1 MASQQ
6 QSANQSA
13 NDVEQL
19 TSDNTVTDA
28 GAHSASGGFEPPSLS
43 TRLSRFLHGDVI
55 ANRFVIIRFIARGG
69 MGEVYEVQDRFLEN
83 VHVALKMILPKFA
96 SDRETQRR
104 FQQEVLLARKV
115 THPNLC
121 PIYDIFRCDEP
132 APPFSFFTMRLLP
145 GHSLAERLAKSH
157 CLPPDEAMVVFR
169 QMTEG
174 LAALHAG
181 GIIHR
186 DIKPNNVMLDGVAP
200 KVQLWITDFG
210 LARVDDP
217 EFTRTQEVLA
227 GTRGYFAPELLL
239 GGAPS
244 QASDIYAFGVVLHE
258 AFVGEKPQV
267 NAGSL
272 SVAASPQLKS
282 AEIPA
287 EAGRLVTEFL
297 ASDPKRRC
305 IAFQQALES
314 FHSPSRSGLNTRSA
328 GAFWTR
334 RRFAGAGAIAAC
346 AVAGGVRWKWDE
358 INDRLHPLPLK
369 RFVALLN
376 WPASDARIKPILE
389 GVIDAIASELARAEA
404 FDHNLLIVSPSKST
418 DLTTAKQLNDV
429 RETLGANLVL
439 AASAVPH
446 DKDLH
451 LSLSVLDPS
460 SGQLLREKK
469 IVSPLAEPIWLPA
482 RAVRTAAQL
491 LDVDRYRRTK
501 DATTPDTQS
510 SEAYA
515 VFQVAEAFMKQDNDT
530 GLNDAIGKYKEAV
543 ELDPRYATAYAKLA
557 WAYLRLY
564 DLKEDS
570 AALSL
575 AHDNCDKA
583 LSLNPNLV
591 VGHLALSGVLQQ
603 AGDNDG
609 AAREIAKA
617 LSIDPDDTRTLISQ
631 GQFFTRLNRWGDAED
646 SFNRAVKARPN
657 FWWAHD
663 ELGYLFYADG
673 KYPQAISQ
681 FRTASLVAPKNAWPL
696 TNLGATYLQQGRIA
710 EAKAALTRSLDINP
724 GDSGEN
730 NMAVALRFEGKPA
743 DAIPFSL
750 KATELNPGE
759 AANWLELGDC
769 YSLMRGHRSDAL
781 KAYARAASAQEEE
794 LKDDPKNGP
803 GWMVLALSRIKAGS
817 PETAVE
823 LIEKAEHVLAGD
835 IDSQLRKAR
844 ALELLGKRD
853 EALATVEACLKRG
866 ATEFQI
872 RTMPDMGG
880 LRDDPRY
887 ATIVKSMPPAT
898 ATTV

>member
-6 QSANQSA
+6 QSANQRAS
-13 NDVEQL
+13 DIEQL
-19 TSDNTVTDA
+19 TSDNTVTDV
-28 GAHSASGGFEPPSLS
+28 GAHSSSGGFEPPSLA
-43 TRLSRFLHGDVI
+43 TRISRFLHGDVI

-132 APPFSFFTMRLLP
+132 APPFSFLTMRLLP
-145 GHSLAERLAKSH
+145 GHSLAERLSGAK
-157 CLPPDEAMVVFR
+157 CLPPDEAMIVFR
-169 QMTEG
+169 QMATG

-239 GGAPS
+239 GEPPS
-244 QASDIYAFGVVLHE
+244 QASDIYAFGVVMHE
-258 AFVGEKPQV
+258 VFTGEKPQV

-272 SVAASPQLKS
+272 SVAASPRLKS

-305 IAFQQALES
+305 IAFEQALEWFHPGSS
-314 FHSPSRSGLNTRSA
+314 FVSKPRSR
-328 GAFWTR
+328 FWNR
-334 RRFAGAGAIAAC
+334 RRFLSTGAVAAC

-358 INDRLHPLPLK
+358 ISDRLHPLPRK
-369 RFVALLN
+369 RFVALLK
-376 WPASDARIKPILE
+376 WPASDSRIKPILE
-389 GVIDAIASELARAEA
+389 GVIDAIANDLARAEA
-404 FDHNLLIVSPSKST
+404 FDHDLLIISPSRST
-418 DLTTAKQLNDV
+418 DLTTAKQLHDL

-451 LSLSVLDPS
+451 LSLSVLNPS
-460 SGQLLREKK
+460 SGQPLREKK
-469 IVSPLAEPIWLPA
+469 IISPLAEPMSLPGK
-482 RAVRTAAQL
+482 AVRTAAQL
-491 LDVDRYRRTK
+491 LDVDRYRRNK
-501 DATTPDTQS
+501 NATTPDTQS

-515 VFQVAEAFMKQDNDT
+515 AFQAAEAYMKQANDT
-530 GLNDAIGKYKEAV
+530 GLNDAIGKYKEAID
-543 ELDPRYATAYAKLA
+543 LDPRYATAYAQLA

-564 DLKEDS
+564 ALKGDP

-575 AHDNCDKA
+575 GHDNSDKA

-591 VGHLALSGVLQQ
+591 VGHLALSFVLEQS
-603 AGDNDG
+603 GDNE
-609 AAREIAKA
+609 AAEREIAKA
-617 LSIDPDDTRTLISQ
+617 LSLDPDDPRTPIFQ
-631 GQFFTRLNRWGDAED
+631 GQLFTRLNRWADAEN
-646 SFNRAVKARPN
+646 SFNRALKNRPN
-657 FWWAHD
+657 FWWARD
-663 ELGYLFYADG
+663 ELGYAYYAEG
-673 KYPQAISQ
+673 RYPEAVSQ
-681 FRTASLVAPKNAWPL
+681 FRAASLAAPKNAWAL
-696 TNLGATYLQQGRIA
+696 NNLGATYLQQGKIA
-710 EAKAALTRSLDINP
+710 EAKAALKRSLDINP
-724 GDSGEN
+724 GDSAEN
-730 NMAVALRFEGKPA
+730 NMACALRCEGKVA
-743 DAIPFSL
+743 DAIPFSK
-750 KATELNPGE
+750 KATELNPAE

-769 YSLMRGHRSDAL
+769 YSLMRGHRNEAL
-781 KAYARAASAQEEE
+781 KAYSQAATAQEEE

-803 GWMVLALSRIKAGS
+803 GWMVLALARVKAGS
-817 PETAVE
+817 PQTAPG
-823 LIEKAEHVLAGD
+823 LIEKADRVLAGD

-853 EALATVEACLKRG
+853 EALAVVEACLKRG
-866 ATEFQI
+866 ANDFQI
-872 RTMPDMGG
+872 QTMPDMGG
-880 LRDDPRY
+880 LRADPRY
-887 ATIVKSMPPAT
+887 VTIVKSMPSAT
-898 ATTV
+898 ETTV